1 MGTFQKIL
9 EIFKT
14 YQGILS
20 AALKLLKEGLT
31 VKSLIDQHLVK
42 IRTPFR
48 CPSSS
53 LKILVYSARKG
64 MEISA

>member
-31 VKSLIDQHLVK
+31 VKV
-42 IRTPFR
+42 
-48 CPSSS
+48 
-53 LKILVYSARKG
+53 
-64 MEISA
+64 